1 MSGKKPTPL
10 RHELLDDARLA
21 HGFFTRHGGVSGGS
35 YASLNGGIGSG
46 DEPATV
52 ESNRA
57 LAASALGG
65 GASDIH
71 GLYQKHSAIAVETGD
86 GPRQEGDALVCNRPG
101 PVLTILTADC
111 APVLLADTE
120 AGVVAAAH
128 AGWRGAV
135 AGIIRTA
142 IEAMARLG
150 AEPGRMKAVVG
161 PCIQQASYQVGPD
174 LKEAVLA
181 ASPGAEGFFVP
192 DPEPERFRFNLP
204 GYVLSQ
210 LTEAGVEAAAMT
222 EDTYSDDRFFSHRR
236 ACHDNAPDSGR
247 LMSMIR
253 LLPGH

>member
-1 MSGKKPTPL
+1 MSGNKPTPL

-21 HGFFTRHGGVSGGS
+21 HGFFTRHGGVSGGP
-35 YASLNGGIGSG
+35 YTSLNGGIGSG
-46 DEPATV
+46 DEPGTV

-57 LAASALGG
+57 LAAGALGG
-65 GASDIH
+65 EASDIH

-86 GPRQEGDALVCNRPG
+86 GATREGDALVCDRPG

-111 APVLLADTE
+111 APVLFADTE

-135 AGIIRTA
+135 AGIIQSA
-142 IEAMARLG
+142 IEAMACLG
-150 AEPGRMKAVVG
+150 ARPERTRAVVG

-181 ASPGAEGFFVP
+181 ASPGAEGFFAS
-192 DPEPERFRFNLP
+192 DPEPDRFRFNLP
-204 GYVLSQ
+204 RYVLSQ
-210 LTEAGVEAAAMT
+210 LKEAGVEAAAMT

-236 ACHDNAPDSGR
+236 ACHDSTPDSGR

-253 LLPGH
+253 LLPE